1 MSRIILHNGN
11 RFTVVAGI
19 DHVLKS
25 FVQVYD
31 KTKENKTP
39 EGEGLIFD
47 WSVALG
53 LEINKT
59 NIDINNYKGT
69 VFDLIKKYIQSQSP
83 REGKNLDLV
92 L

>member
-1 MSRIILHNGN
+1 MSRIILHKGN
-11 RFTVVAGI
+11 RFTVVIGA
-19 DHVLKS
+19 DHILKS

-31 KTKENKTP
+31 KIKVNKTP

-53 LEINKT
+53 LEVNKAKIQINKSPKT
-59 NIDINNYKGT
+59 ILNDVK
-69 VFDLIKKYIQSQSP
+69 DYIQSQDP
-83 REGKNLDLV
+83 EEGKYLYLK